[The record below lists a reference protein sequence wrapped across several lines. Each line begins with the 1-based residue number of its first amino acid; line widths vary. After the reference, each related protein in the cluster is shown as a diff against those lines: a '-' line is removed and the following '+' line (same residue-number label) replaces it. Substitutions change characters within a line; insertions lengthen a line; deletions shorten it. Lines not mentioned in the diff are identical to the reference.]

1 MLEVVMLHHVAAATN
16 VRIGPRA
23 EYVVTPGQ
31 LNDYLE
37 RRRGWRPLSGTST
50 LQCGHTERC
59 FLITFD
65 DGYRNNLTEALPVLE
80 AHGVPCILFITTGFV
95 EGTIYPYEIEL
106 ARVAETLPRIHLTDG
121 TVVELHSIS
130 DRKALYQQLR
140 TPLKSATHSRR
151 ESFLNRLAER
161 NGYHRENFQKEPI
174 LNWEE
179 VHDISRH
186 PLVTIGAHTHSHLLL
201 SSQWWGTA
209 YREIWQSR
217 EALEDKLGC
226 RVSIVSYPYGGH
238 SFVVRRL
245 TQTLGFEYGFTT
257 EPRRAKQI
265 KGPNQFRIPRIDI
278 NQFART

>member
-1 MLEVVMLHHVAAATN
+1 MLEVATLHHVSTVTTA
-16 VRIGPRA
+16 RIGPRA

-50 LQCGHTERC
+50 LQCVHTERC

-65 DGYRNNLTEALPVLE
+65 DGYRNNLKDALPVLE

-106 ARVAETLPRIHLTDG
+106 ARVAETLPRVRLTNG
-121 TVVELHSIS
+121 SVVELGCIA
-130 DRKALYQQLR
+130 DRRALYQRLR
-140 TPLKSATHSRR
+140 TPLKPATHSRR
-151 ESFLNRLAER
+151 KRFLDELARR
-161 NGYHRENFQKEPI
+161 NDYRRENVQKELI
-174 LNWEE
+174 LTWEE
-179 VHDISRH
+179 VYDLSRH

-209 YREIWQSR
+209 YREMQKSR
-217 EALEDKLGC
+217 ESLEEKLGC
-226 RVSIVSYPYGGH
+226 CVSAVSYPYGGH

-245 TQTLGFEYGFTT
+245 AQALGFEYGFTT
-257 EPRRAKQI
+257 EPRRVNQI
-265 KGPNQFRIPRIDI
+265 KGPNRFRVPRTDI
-278 NQFART
+278 NRLAPA